1 MLGESESLCNPFPS
15 LPFYVSSKSYKSVV
29 TPILTSYLFSLVR
42 TDIKP
47 YIPAFDSF
55 PTARAGW
62 MDDINPNSDQSRV
75 EGYQNI
81 ISNRGAR
88 AARSHERS
96 RLAAISASESEGG
109 SEGGSVGESVS
120 VSVSE
125 EEGVSANMGESQS
138 ESVID
143 DRIEDGSNSGSGSVV
158 ESTSTRES

>member
-1 MLGESESLCNPFPS
+1 M
-15 LPFYVSSKSYKSVV
+15 

-96 RLAAISASESEGG
+96 RLAAISASEGEGG
-109 SEGGSVGESVS
+109 SASESVS
-120 VSVSE
+120 VSVSV

-143 DRIEDGSNSGSGSVV
+143 NRIEDGSSSNSNSGSGNVV

>member
-1 MLGESESLCNPFPS
+1 M
-15 LPFYVSSKSYKSVV
+15 

-109 SEGGSVGESVS
+109 SVSEGEGGSASESVS
-120 VSVSE
+120 V
-125 EEGVSANMGESQS
+125 EEGVS

-143 DRIEDGSNSGSGSVV
+143 DRIEDGSNSSSNSGSGSVV

>member
-1 MLGESESLCNPFPS
+1 MTL
-15 LPFYVSSKSYKSVV
+15 
-29 TPILTSYLFSLVR
+29 ILHSYLFSLVR

-109 SEGGSVGESVS
+109 SASVSEGGSGSESVS
-120 VSVSE
+120 VSM
-125 EEGVSANMGESQS
+125 EEGVSASVGESQI

-143 DRIEDGSNSGSGSVV
+143 DRIEGGSSCSNSGSGSVV

>member
-1 MLGESESLCNPFPS
+1 M
-15 LPFYVSSKSYKSVV
+15 

-109 SEGGSVGESVS
+109 SASVSESEGGSGSESVS
-120 VSVSE
+120 VSM
-125 EEGVSANMGESQS
+125 EEGVSASVGESQI

-143 DRIEDGSNSGSGSVV
+143 DRIEGGSSCSNSGSGSVV